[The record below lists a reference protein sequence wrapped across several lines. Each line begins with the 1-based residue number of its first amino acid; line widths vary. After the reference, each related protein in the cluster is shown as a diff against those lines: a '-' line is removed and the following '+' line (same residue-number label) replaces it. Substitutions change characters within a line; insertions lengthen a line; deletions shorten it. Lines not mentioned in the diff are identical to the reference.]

1 MKVYFDNAATTPM
14 RDEVIAEMHRSMITH
29 IGNPS
34 SSHAYGRTAKSALET
49 ARKSIA
55 KLLNCEAQEII
66 FTSGG
71 TESDNM
77 VLRCA
82 VRDLKIK
89 TIISSSIEHH
99 AVLHALDGL
108 ESEGISVRYVDLDEN
123 GMPQMEHLEELL
135 KADTTKKLVTL
146 MHVNNEIG
154 NLLDLEGVGNL
165 CRANGASFHSDAV
178 QGVGHY
184 PYDLKAQP
192 IDFLSAAAH
201 KFHGPKG
208 VGFTFVRKNSGID
221 SFIVGGPQERGLRA
235 GTESLHNIIGMQIA
249 LELAHQNMKEERAHV
264 LGLKEYFIKQLKVLF
279 PTTHFNGCSA
289 DLEKSTYTLVNV
301 VLPLEDSKAQLLD
314 FHMDLKGIAC
324 SRGSACQAGAH
335 SGSHVLQQ
343 LQRSKAVKNYP
354 SLRFS
359 FSFFNT
365 RKEVDYVLKT
375 LAAFKE

>member
-14 RDEVIAEMHRSMITH
+14 RDEVIAQMHRSMSTH

-82 VRDLKIK
+82 VRDLKVK
-89 TIISSSIEHH
+89 TIISSTIEHH

-146 MHVNNEIG
+146 I
-154 NLLDLEGVGNL
+154 
-165 CRANGASFHSDAV
+165 V
-178 QGVGHY
+178 Q
-184 PYDLKAQP
+184 
-192 IDFLSAAAH
+192 
-201 KFHGPKG
+201 
-208 VGFTFVRKNSGID
+208 
-221 SFIVGGPQERGLRA
+221 
-235 GTESLHNIIGMQIA
+235 M
-249 LELAHQNMKEERAHV
+249 
-264 LGLKEYFIKQLKVLF
+264 
-279 PTTHFNGCSA
+279 
-289 DLEKSTYTLVNV
+289 
-301 VLPLEDSKAQLLD
+301 
-314 FHMDLKGIAC
+314 
-324 SRGSACQAGAH
+324 
-335 SGSHVLQQ
+335 
-343 LQRSKAVKNYP
+343 
-354 SLRFS
+354 
-359 FSFFNT
+359 
-365 RKEVDYVLKT
+365 
-375 LAAFKE
+375 

>member
-14 RDEVIAEMHRSMITH
+14 RDEVIAQMHRSMSTH

-82 VRDLKIK
+82 VRDLKVK
-89 TIISSSIEHH
+89 TIISSTIEHH

-154 NLLDLEGVGNL
+154 NLLELDGVGNL
-165 CRANGASFHSDAV
+165 SRANGAYFHSDAV

-184 PYDLKAQP
+184 PYDLKVQP

-249 LELAHQNMKEERAHV
+249 LELAYQNMEEEKAHV
-264 LGLKEYFIKQLKVLF
+264 LGLKEYFIKQLKFLF
-279 PTTHFNGCSA
+279 PTAHFNGCSA
-289 DLEKSTYTLVNV
+289 DLQKSTYTLVNV

-314 FHMDLKGIAC
+314 FHMDLRGIAC
-324 SRGSACQAGAH
+324 SRGSACQ
-335 SGSHVLQQ
+335 
-343 LQRSKAVKNYP
+343 
-354 SLRFS
+354 
-359 FSFFNT
+359 
-365 RKEVDYVLKT
+365 
-375 LAAFKE
+375 